1 MRLNLL
7 KKMLLYILGSAVLG
21 LVILA
26 VTVTFIVRNDITKVT
41 DTQLQALAKIQASEL
56 NNIMLFLETLVA
68 STSEVPAVGALA
80 LTHRYAPNS
89 PRYAAELEELN
100 AFFKDMTAA
109 YANVA
114 DVFLTDT
121 KGSVIAHS
129 QSQFVGFDA
138 SRREAV
144 IGALRG
150 TATLATV
157 MSESTKTLS
166 AFIASPVRDGGEVL
180 GALVILVNLKQLH
193 EVTTANVILTPGM
206 GAYVYDKEFTILMDE
221 EDEFINSSDAG
232 LAHVQEMAVKKF
244 GKADFVF
251 EDVRYIGYYAHVPT
265 VDWYVFVETPY
276 DELNAPVAAL
286 TFEIA
291 LLALGISLV
300 ITAIIFVVAKGIAN
314 NLKASASIATYVSE
328 GNLVL
333 TSEQK
338 QQLNDAERRGD
349 EISELAAGLSQM
361 ISNLA
366 EIVEKA
372 NVATNEAKTALASA
386 EEAQKAA
393 QEAAEQAGLA
403 RRQGLLDAARQL
415 EGVVHVVASASE
427 QLSAQIESS
436 TNSVND
442 QAARLGDT
450 AAGMDQMNSTIIDVT
465 QNAVSSAEIANTTR
479 EKAMTGAEITQR
491 CKDAINSVRKES
503 LTLRTNMNALADHA
517 QSINT
522 VMGVISDIADQTN
535 LLALNAAIE
544 AARAG
549 EAGRGFAVV
558 ADEVRKLAEKT
569 ITSTTDVA
577 NAITAIQ
584 HSTEQ
589 NVHQVDVAVQGIEEA
604 TTLANESG
612 IALQEILEM
621 AEMSAGGVRNIA
633 TASEEQSV
641 TMEEM
646 TRAIDHINNV
656 ANDTRAAMDEASSA
670 VIALSSQAQELTNIV
685 ENLKNN

>member
-7 KKMLLYILGSAVLG
+7 KKMLLYILGTAVLG
-21 LVILA
+21 LTVLA
-26 VTVTFIVRNDITKVT
+26 VTVTIIVRNDLTQIT
-41 DTQLQALAKIQASEL
+41 DTQVQALVNVHAREL
-56 NNIMLFLETLVA
+56 DSIMDFLETLA
-68 STSEVPAVGALA
+68 LNTSSMPEVESFA
-80 LTHRYAPNS
+80 LTHTYAAQS
-89 PRYAAELEELN
+89 PRYNDELERVN
-100 AFFKDMTAA
+100 TFFQEMKQSYT
-109 YANVA
+109 NVA

-121 KGSVIAHS
+121 KGIVIAHS
-129 QSQFVGFDA
+129 QSSFIGFDA

-144 IGALRG
+144 MGALRG
-150 TATLATV
+150 NATLATV
-157 MSESTKTLS
+157 MSEATNNLS
-166 AFIASPVRDGGEVL
+166 AFIASPVRDDGEIV
-180 GALVILVNLKQLH
+180 GSLVILVDLKKLH
-193 EVTTANVILTPGM
+193 DATTGKLALTPGM
-206 GAYVYDKEFTILMDE
+206 GSYVYDKEFTILMDAE
-221 EDEFINSSDAG
+221 GEYVNTNDAS
-232 LAHVQEMAVKKF
+232 LTHIQEMGRQKF
-244 GKADFVF
+244 GKANFLF
-251 EDVRYIGYYAHVPT
+251 EDMRYIGYYAHVSS
-265 VDWYVFVETPY
+265 VDWYVFVEIPY
-276 DELNAPVAAL
+276 DELNEPVTML
-286 TFEIA
+286 IFEIT
-291 LLALGISLV
+291 LLAIAIALIMTL
-300 ITAIIFVVAKGIAN
+300 IIFVVAKGIAGH
-314 NLKASASIATYVSE
+314 LKASANIATYVSE

-338 QQLNDAERRGD
+338 QQLSAASTRGD
-349 EISELAAGLSQM
+349 EIAELADGLSQM
-361 ISNLA
+361 IANLA

-465 QNAVSSAEIANTTR
+465 QNAVSSADIANTTK
-479 EKAMTGAEITQR
+479 EKALTGADITQK
-491 CKDAINSVRKES
+491 CKEAINNVRKES
-503 LTLRTNMNALADHA
+503 LTLRTNMNALAEHA

-589 NVHQVDVAVQGIEEA
+589 NVHQVDVAVQSIEDA
-604 TTLANESG
+604 TSLANESG

-633 TASEEQSV
+633 TASEEQSA

-670 VIALSSQAQELTNIV
+670 VIALSAQAQELTTIV